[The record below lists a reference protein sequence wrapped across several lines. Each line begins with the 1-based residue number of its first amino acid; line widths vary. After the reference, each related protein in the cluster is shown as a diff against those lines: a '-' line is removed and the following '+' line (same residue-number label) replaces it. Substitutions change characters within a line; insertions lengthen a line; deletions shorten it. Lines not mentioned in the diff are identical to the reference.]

1 MDGRT
6 GKSAESTV
14 PSMRQAF
21 TVAEVA
27 AMYRVDNSTIYRE
40 IKGKRITIF
49 RVGPGQGAIRI
60 SRQALE
66 AYEARVTVEAET
78 AA

>member
-1 MDGRT
+1 MDSRNGE
-6 GKSAESTV
+6 SAESTM
-14 PSMRQAF
+14 PSTPQSF

-27 AMYRVDNSTIYRE
+27 ARYRVDNSTIYRE

-60 SRQALE
+60 SRHALE

-78 AA
+78 VA

>member
-6 GKSAESTV
+6 GKFAETRV
-14 PSMRQAF
+14 AGTPQAF

-40 IKGKRITIF
+40 IKGRRITIF

-66 AYEARVTVEAET
+66 AYEALVTVGAENH
-78 AA
+78 